1 MVDGIQ
7 TSVWSV
13 VQPYLLLIINVKS
26 KEYMKKIFLYGLLL
40 CATLLASA
48 QQRDTIERKT
58 LTEVKVQSKAEGVRR
73 LGGAENGTTMG
84 QDVLFRAA
92 CCNLGESFVANPSV
106 DVNYSDAAVGA
117 RQIKLLG
124 LSGQYVQMLI
134 ENLPCFAG
142 VATPYELGYVPG
154 AWMNSI
160 AVSKGASSVKQGF
173 QSITGQIDVEYLK
186 PDREPGVAVNLFADS
201 RLKTEGNVTA
211 NIHLNKH
218 LSTELLVHAEKDWLH
233 HDMNKDGW
241 HDSPAIGQ
249 FNIQNRW
256 KYVNGRYIFHGGIGV
271 IREEREGGQMPSV
284 AENPFRVKLNANRYE
299 AYMKHAVL
307 LDYEHNTNIALLA
320 TGNLYD
326 LSGEFGKRYYTTKNR
341 DLYSRLMLE
350 HEFNERHQLSAGLSL
365 LMQGKDERVW
375 PVRVP
380 EGMVGGYLLIDQQ
393 PETVPGAYAE
403 YTYKP
408 SYRLT
413 IMAGLRVDR
422 SSLYGAFVTP
432 RLHVKWM
439 VSDMV
444 TLRFSTGKGYR
455 SPHAWAENH
464 YLMSSGRDVRVAE
477 NLRMEEAWNSGISA
491 AFYIPVC
498 EQTLK
503 LNAEYYYTNF
513 INQLVVDY
521 DSDPSEIRIGMLEG
535 RSFSHTAQVD
545 GSIDFDEE
553 LELTA
558 AFRYNDVRC
567 TYNGQLM
574 EKPLTSRY
582 KGLLT
587 AAWKPYMGLWQ
598 LDVTLQLNG
607 GGRMPKPYMKADGT
621 PSWDERFPA
630 YPQLNVQVTRRFR
643 HVSVYVGGENLTNYK
658 QPLPVI
664 NASEPWSSTFEPTMV
679 WGPVHGIMGYAGV
692 RMNF

>member
-1 MVDGIQ
+1 
-7 TSVWSV
+7 
-13 VQPYLLLIINVKS
+13 
-26 KEYMKKIFLYGLLL
+26 MKKIIIFGLLL
-40 CATLLASA
+40 CATVLVSA
-48 QQRDTIERKT
+48 QRRDTIERKT
-58 LTEVKVQSKAEGVRR
+58 LAEVSVKSKAEGLSR
-73 LGGAENGTTMG
+73 LGGAENGQKMG
-84 QDVLFRAA
+84 QEVLFRAA

-124 LSGQYVQMLI
+124 LSGQYVQLLI

-142 VATPYELGYVPG
+142 AASPYELNYVPG

-160 AVSKGASSVKQGF
+160 AVSKGASSVKSGF

-186 PDREPGVAVNLFADS
+186 PDKEQGVDINLYTDS
-201 RLKTEGNVTA
+201 RLKTEGNAVA

-218 LSTELLVHAEKDWLH
+218 LSTELLLHGEKDWLH

-249 FNIQNRW
+249 WHVQNRW
-256 KYVNGRYIFHGGIGV
+256 KYVNGRYIFHGGIGLM
-271 IREEREGGQMPSV
+271 REEREGGQMKGVSD
-284 AENPFRVKLNANRYE
+284 NPFRVKLDADRVE

-307 LDYEHNTNIALLA
+307 LNYEHNTNLALMA
-320 TGNLYD
+320 TGSLYD
-326 LSGEFGKRYYTTKNR
+326 LQGEFGGRTYSTKNK
-341 DLYSRLMLE
+341 DLYARLMLE
-350 HEFNERHQLSAGLSL
+350 HEFNARHQLSAGLSL
-365 LMQGKDERVW
+365 LMQGKDERVG
-375 PVRVP
+375 PIRVP
-380 EGMVGGYLLIDQQ
+380 ESMVGYLLIDQW

-408 SYRLT
+408 SHKLT
-413 IMAGLRVDR
+413 MMAGLRVDR
-422 SSLYGAFVTP
+422 SSLYGTFVTP
-432 RLHVKWM
+432 RLHAKWM
-439 VSDMV
+439 VSDMM
-444 TLRFSTGKGYR
+444 TLRLSAGKGYR

-464 YLMSSGRDVRVAE
+464 YLLASGRDVTVAE
-477 NLRMEEAWNSGISA
+477 DLRMEEAWNSGVSA
-491 AFYIPVC
+491 AFYIPVG

-521 DSDPSEIRIGMLEG
+521 DSDPKKISIGMLKG
-535 RSFSHTAQVD
+535 KSFSHTVQVD

-567 TYNGQLM
+567 TYGGRLM

-587 AAWKPYMGLWQ
+587 VAWKPYMGLIQ
-598 LDVTLQLNG
+598 VDVTLQLNG
-607 GGRMPKPYMKADGT
+607 GGRMPKPYKQVDGAL
-621 PSWDERFPA
+621 SWDKRFPA
-630 YPQLNVQVTRRFR
+630 YPQLNIQVTRRFR
-643 HVSVYVGGENLTNYK
+643 HVSVYVGGENLTNYR
-658 QPLPVI
+658 QPIPVFC
-664 NASEPWSSTFEPTMV
+664 ADDPWSDMFEPTLI
-679 WGPVHGIMGYAGV
+679 WGPVHGIMAYAGV
-692 RMNF
+692 RVNI

>member
-1 MVDGIQ
+1 
-7 TSVWSV
+7 
-13 VQPYLLLIINVKS
+13 
-26 KEYMKKIFLYGLLL
+26 MKKIVVLIIMSNLLL
-40 CATLLASA
+40 SA
-48 QQRDTIERKT
+48 QAQQGDTVQRKT
-58 LTEVKVQSKAEGVRR
+58 LTAVSIKSKSTGLSR
-73 LGGAENGTTMG
+73 LGGAENGQKMG
-84 QDVLFRAA
+84 QEVLFRAA

-142 VATPYELGYVPG
+142 ASTPYELNYVPG

-160 AVSKGASSVKQGF
+160 SVSKGASSVKSGF

-186 PDREPGVAVNLFADS
+186 PDKEQGVDINLYTDS
-201 RLKTEGNVTA
+201 RLKTEGNTVA
-211 NIHLNKH
+211 NLHLNEH
-218 LSTELLVHAEKDWLH
+218 LSTELLLHGEKDWLH

-249 FNIQNRW
+249 WHVQNRW

-271 IREEREGGQMPSV
+271 LREEREGGQMPDFT
-284 AENPFRVKLNANRYE
+284 ENPFRVKLDADRYE

-307 LDYEHNTNIALLA
+307 LDYEHNTNVALMA
-320 TGNLYD
+320 TGSLYNQQ
-326 LSGEFGKRYYTTKNR
+326 GEFGRRTYSTKRK

-350 HEFNERHQLSAGLSL
+350 HEFNDRHHLSAGFSL
-365 LMQGKDERVW
+365 LMQGKDERVR

-380 EGMVGGYLLIDQQ
+380 EGAEGCYLLIDQQ

-408 SYRLT
+408 SHRLT
-413 IMAGLRVDR
+413 VMAGLRVDR

-432 RLHVKWM
+432 RLHMKWM
-439 VSDMV
+439 ASDAV
-444 TLRFSTGKGYR
+444 TLRLSAGKGYR
-455 SPHAWAENH
+455 LPHAWAENH
-464 YLMSSGRDVRVAE
+464 YLLASGREVSVKDG
-477 NLRMEEAWNSGISA
+477 LRMEEAWNGGVSA
-491 AFYIPVC
+491 AFYVPVG

-513 INQLVVDY
+513 ENQLVVDY
-521 DSDPSEIRIGMLEG
+521 DSDPTQIAIGMLEG
-535 RSFSHTAQVD
+535 KSFSHTAQVD

-553 LELTA
+553 LELMA

-567 TYNGQLM
+567 TYGGELM

-587 AAWKPYMGLWQ
+587 VAWKPYMGLIQ
-598 LDVTLQLNG
+598 VDVTLQLNG
-607 GGRMPKPYMKADGT
+607 GGRMPKPYQMADGT
-621 PSWDERFPA
+621 MSWDERFPA
-630 YPQLNVQVTRRFR
+630 YPQLNVQVTRRYR
-643 HVSVYVGGENLTNYK
+643 HVSVYVGGENLTNYR
-658 QPLPVI
+658 QPVPVL
-664 NASEPWSSTFEPTMV
+664 NASDPWSSTFEPTMI

-692 RMNF
+692 RVNL

>member
-1 MVDGIQ
+1 
-7 TSVWSV
+7 
-13 VQPYLLLIINVKS
+13 
-26 KEYMKKIFLYGLLL
+26 MKKIVVLIIMSNLLL
-40 CATLLASA
+40 SA
-48 QQRDTIERKT
+48 QAQQGDTVQRKT
-58 LTEVKVQSKAEGVRR
+58 LTAVSIKSKSTGLSR
-73 LGGAENGTTMG
+73 LGGAENGQKMG
-84 QDVLFRAA
+84 QEVLFRAA

-142 VATPYELGYVPG
+142 ASTPYELNYVPG

-160 AVSKGASSVKQGF
+160 SVSKGASSVKSGF

-186 PDREPGVAVNLFADS
+186 PDKEQGVDINLYTDS
-201 RLKTEGNVTA
+201 RLKTEGNTVA
-211 NIHLNKH
+211 NLHLNEH
-218 LSTELLVHAEKDWLH
+218 LSTELLLNGEKDWLH

-249 FNIQNRW
+249 WQVQNRW

-271 IREEREGGQMPSV
+271 LREEREGGQMPDFT
-284 AENPFRVKLNANRYE
+284 ENPFRVKLDADRYE

-307 LDYEHNTNIALLA
+307 LDYEHNTNVALMA
-320 TGNLYD
+320 TGSLYNLD
-326 LSGEFGKRYYTTKNR
+326 GEFGRRTYSTKNR

-350 HEFNERHQLSAGLSL
+350 HEFNDRHHLSAGFSL
-365 LMQGKDERVW
+365 LMQGKDERVR
-375 PVRVP
+375 PVQVT
-380 EGMVGGYLLIDQQ
+380 EGAEGCYLLIDQQ

-408 SYRLT
+408 SHRLT
-413 IMAGLRVDR
+413 VMAGLRVDR

-432 RLHVKWM
+432 RLHLKWM
-439 VSDMV
+439 ASDAV
-444 TLRFSTGKGYR
+444 TLRLSAGKGYR

-464 YLMSSGRDVRVAE
+464 YLLASGREVSVKDG
-477 NLRMEEAWNSGISA
+477 LRMEEAWNGGVSA
-491 AFYIPVC
+491 AFYIPVG

-513 INQLVVDY
+513 ENQLVVDY
-521 DSDPSEIRIGMLEG
+521 DSDPTQIAIGMLEG
-535 RSFSHTAQVD
+535 KSFSHTAQVD

-553 LELTA
+553 LELMA

-567 TYNGQLM
+567 TYGGELM

-587 AAWKPYMGLWQ
+587 VAWKPYMGLIQ
-598 LDVTLQLNG
+598 VDVTLQLNG
-607 GGRMPKPYMKADGT
+607 GGRMPKPYQMADGT
-621 PSWDERFPA
+621 MSWDERFPA
-630 YPQLNVQVTRRFR
+630 YPQLNVQVTRRYR
-643 HVSVYVGGENLTNYK
+643 HVSVYVGGENLTNYR
-658 QPLPVI
+658 QTVPVL
-664 NASEPWSSTFEPTMV
+664 NASDPWSSTFEPTMI

-692 RMNF
+692 RVNL

>member
-1 MVDGIQ
+1 MKKN
-7 TSVWSV
+7 V
-13 VQPYLLLIINVKS
+13 VLIILSNLLL
-26 KEYMKKIFLYGLLL
+26 
-40 CATLLASA
+40 SA
-48 QQRDTIERKT
+48 QAQQGDTVQRKT
-58 LTEVKVQSKAEGVRR
+58 LTAVSIKSKSSGLSR
-73 LGGAENGTTMG
+73 LGGAENGQKIG
-84 QDVLFRAA
+84 QEVLFRAA

-142 VATPYELGYVPG
+142 ASTPYELNYVPG

-160 AVSKGASSVKQGF
+160 SVSKGASSVKSGF

-186 PDREPGVAVNLFADS
+186 PDKEQGVDINLYTDS
-201 RLKTEGNVTA
+201 RLKTEGNTVA
-211 NIHLNKH
+211 NLHLNEH
-218 LSTELLVHAEKDWLH
+218 LSTELLLHGEKDWLH

-249 FNIQNRW
+249 WHVQNRW

-271 IREEREGGQMPSV
+271 LREEREGGQMPDFT
-284 AENPFRVKLNANRYE
+284 ENPFRVKLDADRYE

-307 LDYEHNTNIALLA
+307 LDYEHNTNVALMT
-320 TGNLYD
+320 TGSLYNLQ
-326 LSGEFGKRYYTTKNR
+326 GEFGRRTYSTKSK

-350 HEFNERHQLSAGLSL
+350 HEFNDRHHLSAGFSL
-365 LMQGKDERVW
+365 LMQGKDERVR
-375 PVRVP
+375 PVQVT
-380 EGMVGGYLLIDQQ
+380 EGAEGCYLLIDQQ

-408 SYRLT
+408 SHRLT
-413 IMAGLRVDR
+413 VMAGLRVDR

-439 VSDMV
+439 ASDAV
-444 TLRFSTGKGYR
+444 TLRLSAGKGYR

-464 YLMSSGRDVRVAE
+464 YLLASGREVSVNDG
-477 NLRMEEAWNSGISA
+477 LRMEEAWNGGVSA
-491 AFYIPVC
+491 AFYVPVG

-513 INQLVVDY
+513 ENQLVVDY
-521 DSDPSEIRIGMLEG
+521 DSDPTQIAIGMLEG
-535 RSFSHTAQVD
+535 KSFSHTAQVD

-553 LELTA
+553 LELMA

-567 TYNGQLM
+567 TYGGELM

-587 AAWKPYMGLWQ
+587 VAWKPYMGLIQ
-598 LDVTLQLNG
+598 VDVTLQLNG
-607 GGRMPKPYMKADGT
+607 GGRMPKPYQMADGT
-621 PSWDERFPA
+621 MSWDERFPA
-630 YPQLNVQVTRRFR
+630 YPQLNVQVTRRYR
-643 HVSVYVGGENLTNYK
+643 HVSVYVGGENLTNYR
-658 QPLPVI
+658 QPVPVL
-664 NASEPWSSTFEPTMV
+664 NASAPWSRTFEPTMI

-692 RMNF
+692 RVNL

>member
-1 MVDGIQ
+1 
-7 TSVWSV
+7 
-13 VQPYLLLIINVKS
+13 
-26 KEYMKKIFLYGLLL
+26 MKKIILYSLLL
-40 CATLLASA
+40 CMAWCAGA
-48 QQRDTIERKT
+48 QGQDTIKKKKT
-58 LTEVKVQSKAEGVRR
+58 LAEVSVSSKAEGLSR
-73 LGGAENGTTMG
+73 LGGAENGTKAG
-84 QDVLFRAA
+84 QEVLFRAA

-124 LSGQYVQMLI
+124 LSGQYVQMMI

-142 VATPYELGYVPG
+142 AATPYELNYVPG

-160 AVSKGASSVKQGF
+160 SVSKGASSVKSGF
-173 QSITGQIDVEYLK
+173 QSITGQINVEYEK
-186 PDREPGVAVNLFADS
+186 PDREPGVNLNLYTDS
-201 RLKTEGNVTA
+201 RLKTEGNAVA
-211 NIHLNKH
+211 NLHLNQH
-218 LSTELLVHAEKDWLH
+218 LSTELLVHGEKDWLH
-233 HDMNKDGW
+233 HDWNKDGW
-241 HDSPAIGQ
+241 HDSPAISQ
-249 FNIQNRW
+249 WHVQNRW

-271 IREEREGGQMPSV
+271 LRESRDGGQLKDFT
-284 AENPFRVKLNANRYE
+284 ANPFRVLLDAEKYE
-299 AYMKHAVL
+299 AYMKHAFL
-307 LDYEHNTNIALLA
+307 LNQEHNTNLALMA
-320 TGNLYD
+320 TGSLYNLN
-326 LSGEFGKRYYTTKNR
+326 GEFGHRTYSTKNR
-341 DLYSRLMLE
+341 DFYSRLMLE

-375 PVRVP
+375 PQRVP
-380 EGMVGGYLLIDQQ
+380 DGMVGGYLIMDQK
-393 PETVPGAYAE
+393 PETVPGLYAE

-408 SYRLT
+408 SYKLT
-413 IMAGLRVDR
+413 VMAGLRADR

-439 VSDMV
+439 ASDVV
-444 TLRFSTGKGYR
+444 TLRLSTGKGYR

-464 YLMSSGRDVRVAE
+464 YLLASGREVSVASG
-477 NLRMEEAWNSGISA
+477 LGMEEAWNSGVSA
-491 AFYIPVC
+491 AFYIPMG

-503 LNAEYYYTNF
+503 LNAEYYYTDF
-513 INQLVVDY
+513 QNQVVVDY
-521 DSDPSEIRIGMLEG
+521 DTDPSRISIGMLEG

-567 TYNGQLM
+567 TYGGQLM

-587 AAWKPYMGLWQ
+587 VAWKPYMGLIQ
-598 LDVTLQLNG
+598 VDVTLQLNG
-607 GGRMPKPYMKADGT
+607 GGRMPTPYRMADGSL
-621 PSWDERFPA
+621 SWDERFPA
-630 YPQLNVQVTRRFR
+630 YPMLNVQVTRRFR
-643 HVSVYVGGENLTNYK
+643 HVSVYVGGENLTNYR
-658 QPLPVI
+658 QPLPVL
-664 NASEPWSSTFEPTMV
+664 NAADPWSSTFEPTMI

>member
-1 MVDGIQ
+1 
-7 TSVWSV
+7 
-13 VQPYLLLIINVKS
+13 
-26 KEYMKKIFLYGLLL
+26 MKKIVVLIIMSNLLL
-40 CATLLASA
+40 SVQA
-48 QQRDTIERKT
+48 QQGDTVQRKT
-58 LTEVKVQSKAEGVRR
+58 LTAVSIKSKSTGLSR
-73 LGGAENGTTMG
+73 LGGAENGQKMG
-84 QDVLFRAA
+84 QEVLFRAA

-142 VATPYELGYVPG
+142 TSTPYELNYVPG

-160 AVSKGASSVKQGF
+160 SVSKGASSVKSGF

-186 PDREPGVAVNLFADS
+186 PDKEQGVDINLYTDS
-201 RLKTEGNVTA
+201 RLKTEGNAVA
-211 NIHLNKH
+211 NLHLNEH
-218 LSTELLVHAEKDWLH
+218 LSTELLLHGEKDWLY

-249 FNIQNRW
+249 WHVQNRW
-256 KYVNGRYIFHGGIGV
+256 KYVNGRYIFHSGIGV
-271 IREEREGGQMPSV
+271 LREEREGGQMPDFT
-284 AENPFRVKLNANRYE
+284 ENPFRVKLDADRYE

-307 LDYEHNTNIALLA
+307 LDYEHNTNVALMA
-320 TGNLYD
+320 TGSLYNLQ
-326 LSGEFGKRYYTTKNR
+326 GEFGRRTYSTKSK

-350 HEFNERHQLSAGLSL
+350 HEFNDRHHLSAGFSL
-365 LMQGKDERVW
+365 LMQGKDERVR

-380 EGMVGGYLLIDQQ
+380 EGAEGCYLLIDQQ

-408 SYRLT
+408 SHRLT
-413 IMAGLRVDR
+413 VMAGLRVDR

-439 VSDMV
+439 ASDAV
-444 TLRFSTGKGYR
+444 TLRLSAGKGYR

-464 YLMSSGRDVRVAE
+464 YLLASGREVSVKDG
-477 NLRMEEAWNSGISA
+477 LRMEEAWNGGVSA
-491 AFYIPVC
+491 AFYIPVG

-513 INQLVVDY
+513 ENQLVVDY
-521 DSDPSEIRIGMLEG
+521 DSDPTQIAIGMLEG
-535 RSFSHTAQVD
+535 KSFSHTAQVD

-553 LELTA
+553 LELMA

-567 TYNGQLM
+567 TYGGELM

-587 AAWKPYMGLWQ
+587 VAWKPYMGLIQ
-598 LDVTLQLNG
+598 VDVTLQLNG
-607 GGRMPKPYMKADGT
+607 GGRMPKPYQMADGT
-621 PSWDERFPA
+621 MSWDERFPA
-630 YPQLNVQVTRRFR
+630 YPQLNVQVTRRYR
-643 HVSVYVGGENLTNYK
+643 HVSVYVGGENLTNYR
-658 QPLPVI
+658 QPVPVL
-664 NASEPWSSTFEPTMV
+664 NASDPWSSTFEPTMI

-692 RMNF
+692 RVNL

>member
-1 MVDGIQ
+1 
-7 TSVWSV
+7 
-13 VQPYLLLIINVKS
+13 
-26 KEYMKKIFLYGLLL
+26 MKKIVLLCLLL
-40 CATLLASA
+40 CAALCAVA
-48 QQRDTIERKT
+48 QKQDTIQKT
-58 LTEVKVQSKAEGVRR
+58 TLNEVSVKSRAEGVTR

-142 VATPYELGYVPG
+142 AAQPYELGYVPG
-154 AWMNSI
+154 AWMKSI
-160 AVSKGASSVKQGF
+160 SVSKGASSVKQGY
-173 QSITGQIDVEYLK
+173 QSVTGQINVEYLK
-186 PDREPGVAVNLFADS
+186 PDAEPGVSVNLFADS
-201 RLKTEGNVTA
+201 RMKTEGNVAA
-211 NIHLNKH
+211 NLHLNKH
-218 LSTELLVHAEKDWLH
+218 LSTELLLHGEKDWVH

-241 HDSPAIGQ
+241 HDSPAVSQ
-249 FNIQNRW
+249 LNMQNRW
-256 KYVNGRYIFHGGIGV
+256 KYVNGRYIFHGGVGMM
-271 IREEREGGQMPSV
+271 REERQGGQMESFAQDPFTV
-284 AENPFRVKLNANRYE
+284 ALKANRYE
-299 AYMKHAVL
+299 AYMKHALL
-307 LDYEHNTNIALLA
+307 LDYEHNTNLAWMA
-320 TGNLYD
+320 TGSLYD
-326 LSGEFGKRYYTTKNR
+326 MNGEFGRRSYSTKSK

-350 HEFNERHQLSAGLSL
+350 HEFNARHQLSAGLSL
-365 LMQGKDERVW
+365 LAQGKDERVW
-375 PVRVP
+375 PVRLP
-380 EGMVGGYLLIDQQ
+380 DSLNGGYLLIDQQ
-393 PETVPGAYAE
+393 PEVVPGVYAE

-413 IMAGLRVDR
+413 VMAGLRADR

-439 VSDMV
+439 ASDKV

-464 YLMSSGRDVRVAE
+464 YLLASGRTVSVAQS
-477 NLRMEEAWNSGISA
+477 LAMEEAWNSGLSA
-491 AFYIPVC
+491 AFYIPLGD
-498 EQTLK
+498 QTLK
-503 LNAEYYYTNF
+503 LNAEYYYTHF
-513 INQLVVDY
+513 LNQLTVDY
-521 DSDPSEIRIGMLEG
+521 DSDPSKISIAMLDG
-535 RSFSHTAQVD
+535 LSYSHTAQVD

-567 TYNGQLM
+567 TYGGQLM

-587 AAWKPYMGLWQ
+587 VAWKPYMGLLQ

-607 GGRMPKPYMKADGT
+607 GGRMPTPYRMEDGSM
-621 PSWDERFPA
+621 SWDERFPA
-630 YPQLNVQVTRRFR
+630 YPQLNVQFTRRFR
-643 HVSVYVGGENLTNYK
+643 HISLYVGGENLTNYR

-664 NASEPWSSTFEPTMV
+664 NAADPWSPTFEPTMI
-679 WGPVHGIMGYAGV
+679 WGPVHGIMGYAGL
-692 RMNF
+692 RMNY

>member
-1 MVDGIQ
+1 
-7 TSVWSV
+7 
-13 VQPYLLLIINVKS
+13 
-26 KEYMKKIFLYGLLL
+26 MKKIVVLIIMSNLLL
-40 CATLLASA
+40 SVQA
-48 QQRDTIERKT
+48 QQGDTVQRKT
-58 LTEVKVQSKAEGVRR
+58 LTAVSIKSKSTGLSR
-73 LGGAENGTTMG
+73 LGGAENGQKMG
-84 QDVLFRAA
+84 QEVLFRAA

-142 VATPYELGYVPG
+142 ASTPYELNYVPG

-160 AVSKGASSVKQGF
+160 SVSKGASSVKSGF

-186 PDREPGVAVNLFADS
+186 PDKEQGVDINLYTDS
-201 RLKTEGNVTA
+201 RLKTEGNAVA
-211 NIHLNKH
+211 NLHLNEH
-218 LSTELLVHAEKDWLH
+218 LSTELLLHGEKDWLY

-249 FNIQNRW
+249 WHVQNRW
-256 KYVNGRYIFHGGIGV
+256 KYVNGRYIFHSGIGV
-271 IREEREGGQMPSV
+271 LREEREGGQMPDFT
-284 AENPFRVKLNANRYE
+284 ENPFRVKLDADRYE

-307 LDYEHNTNIALLA
+307 LDYEHNTNVALMA
-320 TGNLYD
+320 TGSLYNLQ
-326 LSGEFGKRYYTTKNR
+326 GEFGRRTYSTKSK

-350 HEFNERHQLSAGLSL
+350 HEFNDRHHLSAGFSL
-365 LMQGKDERVW
+365 LMQGKDERVR
-375 PVRVP
+375 PVRVT
-380 EGMVGGYLLIDQQ
+380 EGAEGCYLLIDQQ

-408 SYRLT
+408 SHRLT
-413 IMAGLRVDR
+413 VMAGLRVDR
-422 SSLYGAFVTP
+422 NSLYGAFVTP

-439 VSDMV
+439 ASDAV
-444 TLRFSTGKGYR
+444 TLRLSAGKGYR

-464 YLMSSGRDVRVAE
+464 YLLASGREVSVKDG
-477 NLRMEEAWNSGISA
+477 LRMEEAWNGGVSA
-491 AFYIPVC
+491 AFYIPVG

-513 INQLVVDY
+513 ENQLVVDY
-521 DSDPSEIRIGMLEG
+521 DSDPTQIAIGMLEG
-535 RSFSHTAQVD
+535 KSFSHTAQVD

-553 LELTA
+553 LELMA

-567 TYNGQLM
+567 TYGGELM

-587 AAWKPYMGLWQ
+587 VAWKPYMGLIQ
-598 LDVTLQLNG
+598 VDVTLQLNG
-607 GGRMPKPYMKADGT
+607 GGRMPKPYQMADGT
-621 PSWDERFPA
+621 MSWDERFPA
-630 YPQLNVQVTRRFR
+630 YPQLNVQVTRRYR
-643 HVSVYVGGENLTNYK
+643 HVSVYVGGENLTNYR
-658 QPLPVI
+658 QPVPVL
-664 NASEPWSSTFEPTMV
+664 NASDPWSSTFEPTMI

-692 RMNF
+692 RVNL

>member
-1 MVDGIQ
+1 
-7 TSVWSV
+7 
-13 VQPYLLLIINVKS
+13 
-26 KEYMKKIFLYGLLL
+26 MKKIVVLIIMSNLLL
-40 CATLLASA
+40 SVQA
-48 QQRDTIERKT
+48 QQGDTVQRKT
-58 LTEVKVQSKAEGVRR
+58 LTAVSIKSKSTGLSR
-73 LGGAENGTTMG
+73 LGGAENGQKMG
-84 QDVLFRAA
+84 QEVLFRAA

-142 VATPYELGYVPG
+142 TSTPYELNYVPG

-160 AVSKGASSVKQGF
+160 SVSKGASSVKSGF

-186 PDREPGVAVNLFADS
+186 PDKEQGVDVNLYTDS
-201 RLKTEGNVTA
+201 RLKTEGNAVA
-211 NIHLNKH
+211 NLHLNEH
-218 LSTELLVHAEKDWLH
+218 LSTELLLHGEKDWLY

-249 FNIQNRW
+249 WHVQNRW
-256 KYVNGRYIFHGGIGV
+256 KYVNGRYIFHSGIGV
-271 IREEREGGQMPSV
+271 LREEREGGQMPDFT
-284 AENPFRVKLNANRYE
+284 ENPFRVKLDADRYE

-307 LDYEHNTNIALLA
+307 LDYEHNTNVALMA
-320 TGNLYD
+320 TGSLYNLQ
-326 LSGEFGKRYYTTKNR
+326 GEFGRRTYSTKSK

-350 HEFNERHQLSAGLSL
+350 HEFNDRHHLSAGFSL
-365 LMQGKDERVW
+365 LMQGKDERVR

-380 EGMVGGYLLIDQQ
+380 EGAEGCYLLIDQQ

-408 SYRLT
+408 SHRLT
-413 IMAGLRVDR
+413 VMAGLRVDR

-439 VSDMV
+439 ASDAV
-444 TLRFSTGKGYR
+444 TLRLSAGKGYR

-464 YLMSSGRDVRVAE
+464 YLLASGREVSVKDG
-477 NLRMEEAWNSGISA
+477 LRMEEAWNGGVSA
-491 AFYIPVC
+491 AFYIPVG

-513 INQLVVDY
+513 ENQLVVDY
-521 DSDPSEIRIGMLEG
+521 DSDPTQIAIGMLEG
-535 RSFSHTAQVD
+535 KSFSHTAQVD

-553 LELTA
+553 LELMA

-567 TYNGQLM
+567 TYGGELM

-587 AAWKPYMGLWQ
+587 VAWKPYMGLIQ
-598 LDVTLQLNG
+598 VDVTLQLNG
-607 GGRMPKPYMKADGT
+607 GGRMPKPYQMADGT
-621 PSWDERFPA
+621 MSWDERFPA
-630 YPQLNVQVTRRFR
+630 YPQLNVQVTRRYR
-643 HVSVYVGGENLTNYK
+643 HVSVYVGGENLTNYR
-658 QPLPVI
+658 QPVPVL
-664 NASEPWSSTFEPTMV
+664 NASDPWSSTFEPTMI

-692 RMNF
+692 RVNL

>member
-1 MVDGIQ
+1 
-7 TSVWSV
+7 
-13 VQPYLLLIINVKS
+13 
-26 KEYMKKIFLYGLLL
+26 MKKIVVLIIMSNLLL
-40 CATLLASA
+40 SA
-48 QQRDTIERKT
+48 QAQQGDTVQRKT
-58 LTEVKVQSKAEGVRR
+58 LTAVSIKSKSTGLSR
-73 LGGAENGTTMG
+73 LGGAENGQKMG
-84 QDVLFRAA
+84 QEVLFRAA

-142 VATPYELGYVPG
+142 ASTPYELNYVPG

-160 AVSKGASSVKQGF
+160 SVSKGASSVKSGF

-186 PDREPGVAVNLFADS
+186 PDKEQGVDINLYTDS
-201 RLKTEGNVTA
+201 RLKTEGNTVA
-211 NIHLNKH
+211 NLHLNEH
-218 LSTELLVHAEKDWLH
+218 LSTELLLHGEKDWLH

-249 FNIQNRW
+249 WHVQNRW

-271 IREEREGGQMPSV
+271 LREEREGGQMPDFT
-284 AENPFRVKLNANRYE
+284 ENPFRVKLDADRYE

-307 LDYEHNTNIALLA
+307 LDYEHNTNVALMA
-320 TGNLYD
+320 TGSLYNLD
-326 LSGEFGKRYYTTKNR
+326 GEFGRRTYSTKNR

-350 HEFNERHQLSAGLSL
+350 HEFNDRHHLSAGFSL
-365 LMQGKDERVW
+365 LMQGKDERVR
-375 PVRVP
+375 PVQVT
-380 EGMVGGYLLIDQQ
+380 EGAEGCYLLIDEQ

-408 SYRLT
+408 SHRLT
-413 IMAGLRVDR
+413 VMAGLRVDR

-439 VSDMV
+439 ASDAV
-444 TLRFSTGKGYR
+444 TLRLSAGKGYR

-464 YLMSSGRDVRVAE
+464 YLLASGREVSVKDG
-477 NLRMEEAWNSGISA
+477 LRMEEAWNGGVSA
-491 AFYIPVC
+491 AFYVPVG

-513 INQLVVDY
+513 ENQLVVDY
-521 DSDPSEIRIGMLEG
+521 DSDPTQIAIGMLEG
-535 RSFSHTAQVD
+535 KSFSHTAQVD

-553 LELTA
+553 LELMA

-567 TYNGQLM
+567 TYGGELM

-587 AAWKPYMGLWQ
+587 VAWKPYMGLIQ
-598 LDVTLQLNG
+598 VDVTLQLNG
-607 GGRMPKPYMKADGT
+607 GGRMPKPYQMADGT
-621 PSWDERFPA
+621 MSWDERFPA
-630 YPQLNVQVTRRFR
+630 YPQLNVQVTRRYR
-643 HVSVYVGGENLTNYK
+643 HVSVYVGGENLTNYR
-658 QPLPVI
+658 QTVPVL
-664 NASEPWSSTFEPTMV
+664 NASDPWSSTFEPTMI

-692 RMNF
+692 RVNL

>member
-1 MVDGIQ
+1 
-7 TSVWSV
+7 
-13 VQPYLLLIINVKS
+13 
-26 KEYMKKIFLYGLLL
+26 MKKIILFGLLL
-40 CATLLASA
+40 CATVLVSA
-48 QQRDTIERKT
+48 QRRDTIERKT
-58 LTEVKVQSKAEGVRR
+58 LAEVSVKSKAEGLSR
-73 LGGAENGTTMG
+73 LGGAENGQKMG
-84 QDVLFRAA
+84 QEVLFRAA

-124 LSGQYVQMLI
+124 LSGQYVQLLI

-142 VATPYELGYVPG
+142 AASPYELNYVPG
-154 AWMNSI
+154 SWMNSI
-160 AVSKGASSVKQGF
+160 AVSKGASSVKSGF

-186 PDREPGVAVNLFADS
+186 PDKEQGVDINLYTDS
-201 RLKTEGNVTA
+201 RLKTEGNAVA

-218 LSTELLVHAEKDWLH
+218 LSTELLLHGEKDWLH

-249 FNIQNRW
+249 WHVQNRW

-271 IREEREGGQMPSV
+271 LREEREGGQMPDFT
-284 AENPFRVKLNANRYE
+284 ENPFRVKLDADRYE

-307 LDYEHNTNIALLA
+307 LDYEHNTNVALMT
-320 TGNLYD
+320 TGSLYNLQ
-326 LSGEFGKRYYTTKNR
+326 GEFGRRTYSTKSK

-350 HEFNERHQLSAGLSL
+350 HEFNDRHHLSAGFSL
-365 LMQGKDERVW
+365 LMQGKDERVR
-375 PVRVP
+375 PVQVT
-380 EGMVGGYLLIDQQ
+380 EGAEGCYLLIDQQ

-408 SYRLT
+408 SHRLT
-413 IMAGLRVDR
+413 VMAGLRVDR

-439 VSDMV
+439 ASDAV
-444 TLRFSTGKGYR
+444 TLRLSAGKGYR

-464 YLMSSGRDVRVAE
+464 YLLASGREVSVKDG
-477 NLRMEEAWNSGISA
+477 LRMEEAWNGGVSA
-491 AFYIPVC
+491 AFYVPVG

-513 INQLVVDY
+513 ENQLVVDY
-521 DSDPSEIRIGMLEG
+521 DSDPTQIAIGMLEG
-535 RSFSHTAQVD
+535 KSFSHTAQVD

-553 LELTA
+553 LELMA

-567 TYNGQLM
+567 TYGGELM

-587 AAWKPYMGLWQ
+587 VAWKPYMGLIQ
-598 LDVTLQLNG
+598 VDVTLQLNG
-607 GGRMPKPYMKADGT
+607 GGRMPKPYQMADGT
-621 PSWDERFPA
+621 MSWDERFPA
-630 YPQLNVQVTRRFR
+630 YPQLNVQVTRRYR
-643 HVSVYVGGENLTNYK
+643 HVSVYVGGENLTNYR
-658 QPLPVI
+658 QPVPVL
-664 NASEPWSSTFEPTMV
+664 NASDPWSSTFEPTMI

-692 RMNF
+692 RVNL

>member
-1 MVDGIQ
+1 
-7 TSVWSV
+7 
-13 VQPYLLLIINVKS
+13 
-26 KEYMKKIFLYGLLL
+26 MKKIVVLIIMSNLLL
-40 CATLLASA
+40 SA
-48 QQRDTIERKT
+48 QAQQGDTVQRKT
-58 LTEVKVQSKAEGVRR
+58 LTAVSIKSKSSGLSR
-73 LGGAENGTTMG
+73 LGGAENGQKMG
-84 QDVLFRAA
+84 QEVLFRAA

-142 VATPYELGYVPG
+142 ASTPYELNYVPG

-160 AVSKGASSVKQGF
+160 SVSKGASSVKSGF

-186 PDREPGVAVNLFADS
+186 PDKEQGVDINLYTDS
-201 RLKTEGNVTA
+201 RLKTEGNAVA
-211 NIHLNKH
+211 NLHLNEH
-218 LSTELLVHAEKDWLH
+218 LSTELLLHGEKDWLH

-249 FNIQNRW
+249 WHVQNRW
-256 KYVNGRYIFHGGIGV
+256 KYVNGRYIFHSGIGV
-271 IREEREGGQMPSV
+271 LREEREGGQMPDFT
-284 AENPFRVKLNANRYE
+284 ENPFRVKLDADRYE

-307 LDYEHNTNIALLA
+307 LDYEHNTNVALMA
-320 TGNLYD
+320 TGSLYNLD
-326 LSGEFGKRYYTTKNR
+326 GEFGRRTYSTKNS

-350 HEFNERHQLSAGLSL
+350 HEFNDRHHLSAGFSL
-365 LMQGKDERVW
+365 LMQGKDERVR
-375 PVRVP
+375 PERVT
-380 EGMVGGYLLIDQQ
+380 EGAEGCYLLIDQQ

-408 SYRLT
+408 SHRLT
-413 IMAGLRVDR
+413 VMAGLRVDR

-432 RLHVKWM
+432 RLHMKWM
-439 VSDMV
+439 ASDAV
-444 TLRFSTGKGYR
+444 TLRLSAGKGYR

-464 YLMSSGRDVRVAE
+464 YLLASGREVSVKDG
-477 NLRMEEAWNSGISA
+477 LRMEEAWNSGVSA
-491 AFYIPVC
+491 AFYIPVG

-513 INQLVVDY
+513 ENQLVVDY
-521 DSDPSEIRIGMLEG
+521 DSDPTQIAIGMLEG
-535 RSFSHTAQVD
+535 KSFSHTAQVD

-553 LELTA
+553 LELMA

-567 TYNGQLM
+567 TYGGELM

-587 AAWKPYMGLWQ
+587 VAWKPYMGLIQ
-598 LDVTLQLNG
+598 VDVTLQLNG
-607 GGRMPKPYMKADGT
+607 GGRMPKPYQMADGT
-621 PSWDERFPA
+621 MSWDERFPA
-630 YPQLNVQVTRRFR
+630 YPQLNVQVTRRYR
-643 HVSVYVGGENLTNYK
+643 HVSMYVGGENLTNYR
-658 QPLPVI
+658 QPVPVL
-664 NASEPWSSTFEPTMV
+664 NASDPWSSTFEPTMI

-692 RMNF
+692 RVNL

>member
-1 MVDGIQ
+1 
-7 TSVWSV
+7 
-13 VQPYLLLIINVKS
+13 
-26 KEYMKKIFLYGLLL
+26 MKKFILLCLLL
-40 CATLLASA
+40 CVVLCAEA
-48 QQRDTIERKT
+48 QKQDTIQKT
-58 LTEVKVQSKAEGVRR
+58 TLNEVSVRSRAEGVSR
-73 LGGAENGTTMG
+73 LGGAENGQKMG

-124 LSGQYVQMLI
+124 LSGQYVQMMI

-142 VATPYELGYVPG
+142 AASPYELNYVPG

-160 AVSKGASSVKQGF
+160 SVSKGASSVKSGF
-173 QSITGQIDVEYLK
+173 QSITGQINVEYEK
-186 PDREPGVAVNLFADS
+186 PDREPGININLFTDS
-201 RLKTEGNVTA
+201 RLKTEGNVVA
-211 NIHLNKH
+211 NLHLNHH
-218 LSTELLVHAEKDWLH
+218 LSTELLLHGEKDWMH
-233 HDMNKDGW
+233 HDMNHDGW

-249 FNIQNRW
+249 WHAQNRW
-256 KYVNGRYIFHGGIGV
+256 KYVNGRYIFHGGIGLM
-271 IREEREGGQMPSV
+271 REKREGGQMPSV
-284 AENPFRVKLNANRYE
+284 TDNPFRVELNANRYE
-299 AYMKHAVL
+299 AYMKHALL
-307 LDYEHNTNIALLA
+307 LDYEHNTNVALMA
-320 TGNLYD
+320 TGSLYNLR
-326 LSGEFGKRYYTTKNR
+326 GEFGRRYYSTNNR

-350 HEFNERHQLSAGLSL
+350 HEFNDHHQLSAGLSL

-380 EGMVGGYLLIDQQ
+380 DSILGGYLLMNQQ
-393 PETVPGAYAE
+393 SEVVPGVYAE

-413 IMAGLRVDR
+413 VMAGLRADK

-439 VSDMV
+439 VSDVV
-444 TLRFSTGKGYR
+444 TLRLSTGKGYR

-464 YLMSSGRDVRVAE
+464 YLLASGRTVAVAQ
-477 NLRMEEAWNSGISA
+477 NLAMEEAWNSGLSA
-491 AFYIPVC
+491 AFYIPLG

-503 LNAEYYYTNF
+503 LNAEYYYTHF
-513 INQLVVDY
+513 VNQLVADY
-521 DSDPSEIRIGMLEG
+521 DSDPSKISIAMLNG
-535 RSFSHTAQVD
+535 LSYSHTAQVD

-567 TYNGQLM
+567 TYGGQLK

-587 AAWKPYMGLWQ
+587 VAWKPYMGLLQ

-607 GGRMPKPYMKADGT
+607 GGRMPTPYRMEDGSM
-621 PSWDERFPA
+621 SWDERFPA
-630 YPQLNVQVTRRFR
+630 YPQLNVQFTRRFR
-643 HVSVYVGGENLTNYK
+643 HISLYVGGENLTNYR

-664 NASEPWSSTFEPTMV
+664 NVADPWNPTFEPTMI
-679 WGPVHGIMGYAGV
+679 WGPVHGIMGYAGL
-692 RMNF
+692 RMNY

>member
-1 MVDGIQ
+1 
-7 TSVWSV
+7 
-13 VQPYLLLIINVKS
+13 
-26 KEYMKKIFLYGLLL
+26 MKKIVVLIIMSNLLL
-40 CATLLASA
+40 SA
-48 QQRDTIERKT
+48 QAQQGDTVQRKT
-58 LTEVKVQSKAEGVRR
+58 LTAVSIKSKSTGLSR
-73 LGGAENGTTMG
+73 LGGAENGQKMG
-84 QDVLFRAA
+84 QEVLFRAA

-142 VATPYELGYVPG
+142 ASTPYELNYVPG

-160 AVSKGASSVKQGF
+160 SVSKGASSVKSGF

-186 PDREPGVAVNLFADS
+186 PDKEQGVDINLYTDS
-201 RLKTEGNVTA
+201 RLKTEGNAVA
-211 NIHLNKH
+211 NLHLNEH
-218 LSTELLVHAEKDWLH
+218 LSTELLLHGEKDWLH

-249 FNIQNRW
+249 WHVQNRW
-256 KYVNGRYIFHGGIGV
+256 KYMNGRYIFHGGIGV
-271 IREEREGGQMPSV
+271 LREEREGGQMPDFT
-284 AENPFRVKLNANRYE
+284 ENPFRVKLDADRYE

-307 LDYEHNTNIALLA
+307 LDYEHNTNVALMA
-320 TGNLYD
+320 TGSLYNLQ
-326 LSGEFGKRYYTTKNR
+326 GEFGRRTYSTKNR

-350 HEFNERHQLSAGLSL
+350 HKFNDRHHLSAGFSL
-365 LMQGKDERVW
+365 LMQGKDERVR
-375 PVRVP
+375 PVQVT
-380 EGMVGGYLLIDQQ
+380 EGAEGCYLLIDQQ

-408 SYRLT
+408 SHRLT
-413 IMAGLRVDR
+413 VMAGLRVDR

-439 VSDMV
+439 ASDAV
-444 TLRFSTGKGYR
+444 TLRLSAGKGYR

-464 YLMSSGRDVRVAE
+464 YLLASGREVSVKDG
-477 NLRMEEAWNSGISA
+477 LRMEEAWNGGVSA
-491 AFYIPVC
+491 AFYIPVG

-513 INQLVVDY
+513 ENQLVVDY
-521 DSDPSEIRIGMLEG
+521 DSDPTQIAIGMLEG
-535 RSFSHTAQVD
+535 KSFSHTAQVD

-553 LELTA
+553 LELMA

-567 TYNGQLM
+567 TYGGELM

-587 AAWKPYMGLWQ
+587 VAWKPYMGLIQ
-598 LDVTLQLNG
+598 VDVTLQLNG
-607 GGRMPKPYMKADGT
+607 GGRMPKPYQMADGT
-621 PSWDERFPA
+621 MSWDERFPA
-630 YPQLNVQVTRRFR
+630 YPQLNVQVTRRYR
-643 HVSVYVGGENLTNYK
+643 HVSVYVGGENLTNYR
-658 QPLPVI
+658 QTVPVL
-664 NASEPWSSTFEPTMV
+664 NASDPWSSEFEPTMI

-692 RMNF
+692 RVNL